1 MKKFICAVV
10 GLLSIIC
17 IAGCVFFLI
26 TDQFPT
32 WDNIQK
38 SFEVLKNMHSSED
51 ELEVVST
58 TKAFAFKEPKV
69 KNAATEEAPAISK
82 NIIYLYLGDDKY
94 YPVAVPTGLD
104 IVTDYSKYI
113 YAKDSSLSVTV
124 VSGVS
129 KENLSSM
136 TNIRK
141 PTTLNPA
148 LVRSEIGT
156 KGPQEAAKL
165 VVGDKAII
173 VRAYDNPIGF
183 ATVLWSL
190 QEKVYQSISPR
201 RLEVDKLDV
210 EEDGDKK
217 TEVYYTLPKYTGYIK
232 SVGVNLG
239 SNVQQAYVFS
249 LGTLTMAREFKLF
262 DECIELMGTRAN
274 VLTKR
279 TEADA
284 VYCTDTVYYAE
295 IGDCSIGVAVVNY
308 NTTIT
313 LFGIGDEARFNI
325 TEFLRD
331 Y

>member
-1 MKKFICAVV
+1 MKKLVYLVI
-10 GLLSIIC
+10 GLLSVLC
-17 IAGCVFFLI
+17 IVGCLFFLI
-26 TDQFPT
+26 TDQVPT
-32 WDNIQK
+32 WQNIQK
-38 SFEVLKNMHSSED
+38 TFKVLKGDGSSIED
-51 ELEVVST
+51 LEVVST
-58 TKAFAFKEPKV
+58 TKAFEFKEPKV
-69 KNAATEEAPAISK
+69 KNAVTEEAPALSK

-94 YPVAVPTGLD
+94 YPVAIPTGLD

-124 VSGVS
+124 VSGVT
-129 KENLSSM
+129 KEGLSSM

-141 PTTLNPA
+141 PVALNPA

-165 VVGDKAII
+165 VVDDKAIV

-190 QEKVYQSISPR
+190 QEKVYQSITSR
-201 RLEVDKLDV
+201 RLEIDKLDT
-210 EEDGDKK
+210 EEDGDKM
-217 TEVYYTLPKYTGYIK
+217 TEVYYSLPKYTGYIK

-239 SNVQQAYVFS
+239 SNVHQAYVFG
-249 LGTLTMAREFKLF
+249 LGTLTIAREFKLF

-295 IGDCSIGVAVVNY
+295 VGNCSIGVVVVNY